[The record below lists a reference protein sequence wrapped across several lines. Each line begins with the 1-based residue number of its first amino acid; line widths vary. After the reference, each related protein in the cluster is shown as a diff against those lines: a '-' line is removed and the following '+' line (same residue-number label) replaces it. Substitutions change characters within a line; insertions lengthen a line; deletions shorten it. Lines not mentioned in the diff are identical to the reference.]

1 MEQGQNLA
9 AIAKDLGIC
18 DVDEIE
24 AYLAKH
30 MSATDAD
37 GTAWAVTFD
46 DTRGFGLVHRLAFA
60 RILADLS
67 LDGSRRTRRGA

>member
-24 AYLAKH
+24 AYLA
-30 MSATDAD
+30 AD